1 MAGFRRRAVHSQSGA
16 TSFIAC
22 RSHCGRLPS
31 PANVSPPRLS
41 RVVVAGLVVAT
52 VAAAATGWFYWRG
65 TSVEVATVKPT
76 RLTQTVVVSGRV
88 LNPAKVDIGATVTGR
103 VLVVKID
110 EGNHVAP
117 NEVLIELERA
127 ELAAALAQAVAQE
140 KSAVTRIAL
149 WQEVAAPSAREQLT
163 QAEANSRIAERDLA
177 RQEQLFKQG
186 FIGEARVDE
195 ARRATAV
202 AKSQLE
208 TVRMQ
213 AAASAPAG
221 VDRRLLDDQLVQA
234 RGAREAAAAK
244 LAQTTL
250 RAPEAG
256 TVLARSVEPGDI
268 VQPGKRLLTLALDG
282 ETRLSALIDEKNL
295 AVLKV
300 GQPALVSADAFPRD
314 RFKADLSYL
323 APGVDAQRG
332 TVEAKFAVPAPP
344 AYLRTDMTVSIE
356 ISVADKTDALV
367 VPLGAIHDPQ
377 APEPWVLVVREG
389 RAERVAVKLGA
400 RTAADVEIVSGL
412 VAGAQVVAGS
422 GVEPGQ
428 RVRSR

>member
-1 MAGFRRRAVHSQSGA
+1 M
-16 TSFIAC
+16 
-22 RSHCGRLPS
+22 
-31 PANVSPPRLS
+31 
-41 RVVVAGLVVAT
+41 VVGLVIA
-52 VAAAATGWFYWRG
+52 VAAAAWFAFRHWQG
-65 TSVEVATVKPT
+65 APVDVAAVKPT

-88 LNPAKVDIGATVTGR
+88 LTPAKVDIGATVTGR
-103 VLVVKID
+103 VLAVMVD
-110 EGNHVAP
+110 EGRHVAP

-127 ELAAALAQAVAQE
+127 ELAAALAQAAAQE
-140 KSAVTRIAL
+140 KSAATRIAQL
-149 WQEVAAPSAREQLT
+149 QEVGAPSTREQLT
-163 QAEANSRIAERDLA
+163 QAEANYRIAERDLS

-195 ARRATAV
+195 SRRAAAV

-213 AAASAPAG
+213 AAASGPAG
-221 VDRRLLDDQLVQA
+221 VDRRLLDDQLAQA
-234 RGAREAAAAK
+234 RAARDAAAAK

-282 ETRLSALIDEKNL
+282 DTRLSALIDEKNL

-314 RFKADLSYL
+314 RFDATLTYL

-356 ISVADKTDALV
+356 IAVADKTDALV
-367 VPLGAIHDPQ
+367 VPLGSIHDPQ

-400 RTAADVEIVSGL
+400 RTAAEVEIVGGL
-412 VAGAQVVAGS
+412 AAGAQVIAGT

-428 RVRSR
+428 RVNPR

>member
-1 MAGFRRRAVHSQSGA
+1 M
-16 TSFIAC
+16 
-22 RSHCGRLPS
+22 
-31 PANVSPPRLS
+31 
-41 RVVVAGLVVAT
+41 
-52 VAAAATGWFYWRG
+52 AAAATAWFLGRG
-65 TSVEVATVKPT
+65 TAVEVTTVKPT

-88 LNPAKVDIGATVTGR
+88 LTPAKVDIGATVTGR
-103 VLVVKID
+103 VLAVMVD
-110 EGNHVAP
+110 EGQHVAA
-117 NEVLIELERA
+117 NATLIELEHA

-140 KSAVTRIAL
+140 QSAATRIAQ
-149 WQEVAAPSAREQLT
+149 WQAVTAPSTREQLT
-163 QAEANSRIAERDLA
+163 QAQANYRIAERDLA

-202 AKSQLE
+202 AGSQLE

-221 VDRRLLDDQLVQA
+221 VDRRLLEEQLAQA
-234 RGAREAAAAK
+234 RAAREAAAAK

-268 VQPGKRLLTLALDG
+268 VQPGKKLLTLALDG
-282 ETRLSALIDEKNL
+282 QTRLSALIDEKNL

-300 GQPALVSADAFPRD
+300 GQPALVSADAFPRE
-314 RFKADLSYL
+314 RFSATLSYL

-356 ISVADKTDALV
+356 ISVADKADALV
-367 VPLGAIHDPQ
+367 VPLGAIRDPQ
-377 APEPWVLVVREG
+377 APEPWLLVVRDG
-389 RAERVAVKLGA
+389 RAERVAVKVGA
-400 RTAADVEIVSGL
+400 RTAADAEIVSGL
-412 VAGAQVVAGS
+412 AAGAQVIVGP
-422 GVEPGQ
+422 GVEAGQ
-428 RVRSR
+428 RVRAR